1 MRKFFKKLKPK
12 WIFFGIVSSL
22 YIVLLFLN
30 FSLFRDALE
39 QFARLLR
46 QVLPVFGIVFIFMVL
61 SDLLFKTKKIIKFLG
76 EKSGIT
82 GWIVVIIGGVLSMG
96 PIYAWYP
103 LLSDLKEKGMK
114 DSLIATFLYNRA
126 IKPALLPMMMYYFG
140 LPFAIVLSFYMIIF
154 SVINGILV
162 GRFAKIK

>member
-1 MRKFFKKLKPK
+1 MRKFFRKLKPK
-12 WIFFGIVSSL
+12 WIFFGSVLIL
-22 YIVLLFLN
+22 YTILLFIN
-30 FSLFRDALE
+30 FSLFVNATE
-39 QFARLLR
+39 QFAHLLR

-61 SDLLFKTKKIIKFLG
+61 SDLLFKAKKIVKFLG
-76 EKSGIT
+76 RKSGIT

-126 IKPALLPMMMYYFG
+126 IKPALLPMMIYYFG